1 MVVAVALLGVQEP
14 RLSSIPEGDAVRGDR
29 AVEFARFCGL
39 TLYPWQEDLLRDM
52 CRTDPES
59 GLWSAREVA
68 VVVARQ
74 NGKGEVLVA
83 RELAGIF
90 LFGERL
96 IYHTAHL
103 METAL
108 DAMQRL
114 WDIISEHPDLMGWWG
129 DEFIGEPSI
138 MKSNGKEALHFPSG
152 QSVVFRTRTKKTGR
166 GRTIDLLIFDEC
178 YDLPTEVFAAM
189 NSTTAAVENAQ
200 KVFISSPV
208 NRWEH
213 MHGAIFSAK
222 RWSGIDGD
230 PGILFK
236 EWSMPEDSDPLD
248 PEVWRVANPSLVERG
263 PGVQLGEIRAAAL
276 SAAKSE
282 ELRNV
287 FTVES
292 LGSGRWCRRDDDEVE
307 REHVLDM
314 EVWRSRT
321 VTAPVVTGDA
331 CLGVDVAPGGEGV
344 ALVLAVR
351 TASGV
356 HLSLAPVAEFERET
370 LVAAVSK
377 TVTAMDPLAV
387 VMDPKGPSSTVL
399 DLFRKSGV
407 EPDELSWPKV
417 VAATE
422 LLLTLFDEGSL
433 THDDDPRWMDAVEAA
448 EFRPGT
454 EKGRALKHT
463 APVVSVL
470 VAAAFAVWGLTEFEI
485 PDDPGDVKMMRRDV
499 GHVESVSSAPVAAA
513 ARALAF

>member
-1 MVVAVALLGVQEP
+1 MLLGVQEP
-14 RLSSIPEGDAVRGDR
+14 RLSSVPDGDTARGDQ
-29 AVEFARFCGL
+29 AVDFAKFCGL
-39 TLYPWQEDLLRDM
+39 TLYPWQESLLRDM
-52 CRTDPES
+52 CRTDPDTS
-59 GLWSAREVA
+59 LWSAREVA

-114 WDIISEHPDLMGWWG
+114 WDIISENPDLMSWWA
-129 DEFIGEPSI
+129 DDFMGEPEI

-230 PGILFK
+230 SGLLFK
-236 EWSMPEDSDPLD
+236 EWSMPEDGDPMD
-248 PEVWRVANPSLVERG
+248 PEVWRVANPSLVDHG
-263 PGVQLGEIRAAAL
+263 PGVQLGEIEASAK

-292 LGSGRWCRRDDDEVE
+292 LGAGRWVPRDSDDEE
-307 REHVLDM
+307 RAYVIDPDR
-314 EVWRSRT
+314 WRDAAASYPIQG
-321 VTAPVVTGDA
+321 VPA
-331 CLGVDVAPGGEGV
+331 CLGAAVAPAGEGV

-351 TASGV
+351 TDRGV
-356 HLSLAPVAEFERET
+356 HLSLGPVEEFDRQAV
-370 LVAAVSK
+370 VAAVK
-377 TVTAMDPLAV
+377 ATVDAVDPCAV
-387 VMDPKGPSSTVL
+387 VLDPKGPASTIIDPL
-399 DLFRKSGV
+399 EKAEI
-407 EPDELSWPKV
+407 EPECLSWPKV

-422 LLLTLFDEGSL
+422 LLMALFAEGSL
-433 THDDDPRWMDAVEAA
+433 THDADPRWVEAAEVA

-454 EKGRALKHT
+454 ERGRAFKEVQ
-463 APVVSVL
+463 PVVSVL
-470 VAAAFAVWGLTEFEI
+470 VAAAFAAWGLTEFGI
-485 PDDPGDVKMMRRDV
+485 PDDPGDVKMTRRFV
-499 GHVESVSSAPVAAA
+499 GHVESVSAAPVAAA
-513 ARALAF
+513 ASALAF